1 MDRLFTI
8 IARINSVLL
17 LLILLGAGVALAWT
31 AAVES
36 NRWHRRGAMAVT
48 ETEADPHH
56 PVMLNFGDLETVTGT
71 NTQMMRLT
79 AREKSTKLSSG
90 GGGSE
95 IRNILFL
102 TGNEKAPRWLFK
114 DQKNLILV
122 ASQLRKDSSGA
133 REQPTKA
140 LYFEYVADD
149 TNKDGELSSED
160 RSNVA
165 LANPSGTGFWLVL
178 QDVSRVF
185 SHQLVDQTYLSV
197 VYQKG
202 TTVKH
207 SRFSLPSFKLEVDQ
221 EIINVPTKL

>member
-8 IARINSVLL
+8 IARINSALL

-31 AAVES
+31 VAES
-36 NRWHRRGAMAVT
+36 SRWHRRGAVTVT
-48 ETEADPHH
+48 ETAADSHH
-56 PVMLNFGDLETVTGT
+56 SVMLNFGELETITGT

-79 AREKSTKLSSG
+79 ASEKSTKFSSG

-95 IRNILFL
+95 TRNILFL
-102 TGNEKAPRWLFK
+102 IGNEKAARWLFK
-114 DQKNLILV
+114 DHKNLILV
-122 ASQLRKDSSGA
+122 ASQLRKESSDS

-140 LYFEYVADD
+140 LYFEYVAND

-160 RSNVA
+160 HSNVA
-165 LANPSGTGFWLVL
+165 LANPSGTGFWVVL